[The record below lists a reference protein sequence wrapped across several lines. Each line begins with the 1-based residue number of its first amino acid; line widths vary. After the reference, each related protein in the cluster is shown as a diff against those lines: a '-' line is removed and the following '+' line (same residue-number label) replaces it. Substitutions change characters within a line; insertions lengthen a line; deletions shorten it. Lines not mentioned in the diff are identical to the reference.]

1 MPLAHLQSDRAV
13 RGILIA
19 NAVTLAIALWQDWS
33 VLQLMWPFWA
43 QSTVIGWYARQRILK
58 LDKFST
64 DGMEINDR
72 PVDPT
77 PETQRTTANFF
88 ALHYGGFH
96 LIYLF
101 FLLALTFTTDAAGK
115 IKVTNEST
123 GEQSLVYIG
132 HIGPLDF
139 VIIAALVLG
148 FVRAHRASHR
158 EHVESDLAHT
168 RKLGTLMMMP
178 YLRIL
183 PMHLTLILAVA
194 LGGGALWLFMLMKI
208 ATDIGSHKLEH
219 SLLQGGEPVA
229 GSDRLRRSDNLGEQA
244 RQPGRDQR

>member
-1 MPLAHLQSDRAV
+1 MPLARLQSDRAL
-13 RGILIA
+13 RGILVA
-19 NAVTLAIALWQDWS
+19 NAVTLVTALWQDWS

-43 QSTVIGWYARQRILK
+43 QSVIIGWYARQRILK
-58 LDKFST
+58 LESFST
-64 DGMEINDR
+64 EGMEINDR
-72 PVDPT
+72 PVEPT
-77 PETQRTTANFF
+77 PATLRTTGNFF

-101 FLLALTFTTDAAGK
+101 FLLALTFTSDAAGN

-132 HIGPLDF
+132 HFGALDF
-139 VIIAALVLG
+139 LIVALLVVG
-148 FVRAHRASHR
+148 FLRAHRASHL
-158 EHVESDLAHT
+158 EHVASDLAHT

-194 LGGGALWLFMLMKI
+194 MGGGALWLFMLMKI
-208 ATDIGSHKLEH
+208 ATDVASHKLEH
-219 SLLQGGEPVA
+219 RLLQNA
-229 GSDRLRRSDNLGEQA
+229 D
-244 RQPGRDQR
+244 

>member
-1 MPLAHLQSDRAV
+1 MPLATLKSDRAL
-13 RGILIA
+13 RGILLA
-19 NAVTLAIALWQDWS
+19 NAVTMAIALWQDWS

-43 QSTVIGWYARQRILK
+43 QSMIIGWFARQRILK
-58 LDKFST
+58 LESFCTK
-64 DGMEINDR
+64 GMEINDR
-72 PVDPT
+72 PVEPT
-77 PETQRTTANFF
+77 PSTLRTTANFF

-101 FLLALTFTTDAAGK
+101 FLLALTFTTDGAGN

-132 HIGPLDF
+132 HIGALDF
-139 VIIAALVLG
+139 VIIVFLVIGL
-148 FVRAHRASHR
+148 FRAHRASHF
-158 EHVESDLAHT
+158 EHVESDLAQT

-194 LGGGALWLFMLMKI
+194 MGGGALWLFMLVKI
-208 ATDIGSHKLEH
+208 ATDVAGHKLEH
-219 SLLQGGEPVA
+219 SLLRGP
-229 GSDRLRRSDNLGEQA
+229 LRRSDSRIAQTRQA
-244 RQPGRDQR
+244 GRNPG